1 VTVRLKKRPL
11 PKRQWAVVDRY
22 EHSKWTIFESFFG
35 SKTEALARAHSD
47 VLSGYT
53 VNGRLSVV
61 RVTIDV
67 DTEIEITD
75 APRKKAKR

>member
-1 VTVRLKKRPL
+1 VSVRMKKRPL

-22 EHSKWTIFESFFG
+22 ERVGRAMFEDIFELRS
-35 SKTEALARAHSD
+35 EAIAWASAD
-47 VLSGYT
+47 VRSGYT